1 MMMKKIFSIL
11 AVLCISYSV
20 SAQIQDPV
28 DWSYSVKKVSA
39 DTYTFTA
46 TANIEGDWHI
56 YSQTTGKG
64 GPVPTKINFNKNPLV
79 TIVGATKEIGKVQ
92 QVYDDLFK
100 TTVRFIGETATY
112 TQTFKVRGGIKTNI
126 SGFVAYMVCDDRQ
139 CLPPSKKT
147 FDLKLQ

>member
-1 MMMKKIFSIL
+1 MKKIITL
-11 AVLCISYSV
+11 LSV
-20 SAQIQDPV
+20 IWITVSAAAQIQDPV

-64 GPVPTKINFNKNPLV
+64 GPVPTKINFNKNPLITV
-79 TIVGATKEIGKVQ
+79 VGTTKETGQVK
-92 QVYDDLFK
+92 QVYDELFK

-112 TQTFKVRGGIKTNI
+112 TQTIKVRGGVKTNI

>member
-1 MMMKKIFSIL
+1 MKKIVSLL
-11 AVLCISYSV
+11 AVVCISLSAV
-20 SAQIQDPV
+20 AQIQDPV
-28 DWSYSVKKVSA
+28 EWSYSVKKVSA

-64 GPVPTKINFNKNPLV
+64 GPVPTKINFNKNPLI
-79 TIVGATKEIGKVQ
+79 TIVGATKETGQVK
-92 QVYDDLFK
+92 QVYDELFK

-112 TQTFKVRGGIKTNI
+112 TQTIKVRGGVKTNI

>member
-1 MMMKKIFSIL
+1 MKKIFSIL
-11 AVLCISYSV
+11 AVLCITFTV

-28 DWSYSVKKVSA
+28 DWSYSVKKVSS

-79 TIVGATKEIGKVQ
+79 TIVGATKEVGKVK

-112 TQTFKVRGGIKTNI
+112 TQTLKVRGGVKTNI

>member
-1 MMMKKIFSIL
+1 MKKIITL
-11 AVLCISYSV
+11 LSV
-20 SAQIQDPV
+20 IWITVSAAAQIQDPV

-64 GPVPTKINFNKNPLV
+64 GPVPTKINFNKNPLI
-79 TIVGATKEIGKVQ
+79 TIVGATKETGQVK
-92 QVYDDLFK
+92 QVYDELFK

-112 TQTFKVRGGIKTNI
+112 TQTLKVRGGVKTNI

>member
-1 MMMKKIFSIL
+1 MKKIVSL
-11 AVLCISYSV
+11 LSV
-20 SAQIQDPV
+20 IWITVSAAAQIQDPV

-64 GPVPTKINFNKNPLV
+64 GPVPTKINFNKNPLITV
-79 TIVGATKEIGKVQ
+79 VGTTKETGQVK
-92 QVYDDLFK
+92 QVYDELFK
-100 TTVRFIGETATY
+100 TTVRFIGETAAY
-112 TQTFKVRGGIKTNI
+112 TQTIKVRGGVKTNI

>member
-1 MMMKKIFSIL
+1 MKKIVSL
-11 AVLCISYSV
+11 LSV
-20 SAQIQDPV
+20 IWITVCAAAQIQDPV

-64 GPVPTKINFNKNPLV
+64 GPVPTKINFNKNPLITV
-79 TIVGATKEIGKVQ
+79 VGTTKETGQVK
-92 QVYDDLFK
+92 QVYDELFK

-112 TQTFKVRGGIKTNI
+112 TQTIKVRGGVKTNI

>member
-1 MMMKKIFSIL
+1 MMKKIFSIL
-11 AVLCISYSV
+11 TFLFIAYAA
-20 SAQIQDPV
+20 SAQIQDPG

-79 TIVGATKEIGKVQ
+79 TVVGATKEIGKVK
-92 QVYDDLFK
+92 QVYDALFK
-100 TTVRFIGETATY
+100 TNVRFIGETATY
-112 TQTFKVRGGIKTNI
+112 TQTVKVRGGVKTNI
-126 SGFVAYMVCDDRQ
+126 SGSVEYMVCDDRQ

>member
-1 MMMKKIFSIL
+1 MKKIFSIL
-11 AVLCISYSV
+11 AVLFISYSV

-64 GPVPTKINFNKNPLV
+64 GPVPTKIAFNKNPLV
-79 TIVGATKEIGKVQ
+79 TIVGSTKAVS
-92 QVYDDLFK
+92 
-100 TTVRFIGETATY
+100 Y
-112 TQTFKVRGGIKTNI
+112 THLTLPTN
-126 SGFVAYMVCDDRQ
+126 V
-139 CLPPSKKT
+139 P
-147 FDLKLQ
+147 

>member
-1 MMMKKIFSIL
+1 MKKIVALL
-11 AVLCISYSV
+11 AVVCIALSAA
-20 SAQIQDPV
+20 AQIQDPV
-28 DWSYSVKKVSA
+28 DWSYSVKKLSA

-79 TIVGATKEIGKVQ
+79 TIVGATKEVGKVK

-100 TTVRFIGETATY
+100 TTVRYIGETATY
-112 TQTFKVRGGIKTNI
+112 TQTLKVRGGVKTNI

>member
-1 MMMKKIFSIL
+1 MKKIVSLL
-11 AVLCISYSV
+11 AVVCITLSAA
-20 SAQIQDPV
+20 AQIQDPV

-46 TANIEGDWHI
+46 TANIEGNWHI

-64 GPVPTKINFNKNPLV
+64 GPIPTKITFNKNPLV
-79 TIVGATKEIGKVQ
+79 TLVGVTKEIGKVE
-92 QVYDDLFK
+92 QVYDELFK

-112 TQTFKVRGGIKTNI
+112 TQTIKVRGGVKTNI

>member
-1 MMMKKIFSIL
+1 MMKKIFSIL
-11 AVLCISYSV
+11 AILCITFAA

-28 DWSYSVKKVSA
+28 DWSYSVKKVST

-64 GPVPTKINFNKNPLV
+64 GPIPTKITFNKNPLI
-79 TIVGATKEIGKVQ
+79 TIVGETKEIGKVK

-100 TTVRFIGETATY
+100 TTVRYIGETATY
-112 TQTFKVRGGIKTNI
+112 TQTLKVRGGLKTNI
-126 SGFVAYMVCDDRQ
+126 SGTVSYNVCDDRQ

>member
-1 MMMKKIFSIL
+1 MKKIITL
-11 AVLCISYSV
+11 LSV
-20 SAQIQDPV
+20 IWITVSAAAQIQDPV

-64 GPVPTKINFNKNPLV
+64 GPVPTKINFNKNPLITV
-79 TIVGATKEIGKVQ
+79 VGATKETGQVK

-100 TTVRFIGETATY
+100 TKVRYIGETATY
-112 TQTFKVRGGIKTNI
+112 TQTLKVRGGVKTNI

>member
-1 MMMKKIFSIL
+1 MMKKIFSIL
-11 AVLCISYSV
+11 TFLFIAYAA

-79 TIVGATKEIGKVQ
+79 TVVGATKEIGKVK
-92 QVYDDLFK
+92 QVYDALFK
-100 TTVRFIGETATY
+100 TNVRFIGETATY
-112 TQTFKVRGGIKTNI
+112 TQIVKVRGGVKTNI
-126 SGFVAYMVCDDRQ
+126 SGSVEYMVCDDRQ

>member
-1 MMMKKIFSIL
+1 MKKIVSLL
-11 AVLCISYSV
+11 AVVCITLSAA
-20 SAQIQDPV
+20 AQIQDPV

-64 GPVPTKINFNKNPLV
+64 GPVPTKINFNKNPLI
-79 TIVGATKEIGKVQ
+79 TIVGATKETGQVK
-92 QVYDDLFK
+92 QVYDELFK

-112 TQTFKVRGGIKTNI
+112 TQTIKVRGGVKTNI

>member
-1 MMMKKIFSIL
+1 MKKIGALLSVIW
-11 AVLCISYSV
+11 ISV
-20 SAQIQDPV
+20 AAAAQIQDPV
-28 DWSYSVKKVSA
+28 DWSYSVKKLSA

-64 GPVPTKINFNKNPLV
+64 GPVPTKIIFKKNPLITV
-79 TIVGATKEIGKVQ
+79 VGATKETGKVK
-92 QVYDDLFK
+92 QVYDELFK
-100 TTVRFIGETATY
+100 TNVRYIGETATY
-112 TQTFKVRGGIKTNI
+112 TQTIKVRAGVKTNI
-126 SGFVAYMVCDDRQ
+126 SGSVEYMVCDDRQ

>member
-1 MMMKKIFSIL
+1 MKKIVSL
-11 AVLCISYSV
+11 LSV
-20 SAQIQDPV
+20 IWITVSAAAQIQDPV

-64 GPVPTKINFNKNPLV
+64 GPVPTKINFNKNPLI
-79 TIVGATKEIGKVQ
+79 TIVGATKETGQVK
-92 QVYDDLFK
+92 QVYDELFK

-112 TQTFKVRGGIKTNI
+112 TQTIKVRGGVKTNI

>member
-1 MMMKKIFSIL
+1 MKKIFSIL
-11 AVLCISYSV
+11 AVLFISFAA

-56 YSQTTGKG
+56 SG
-64 GPVPTKINFNKNPLV
+64 GPIPTKITFNKNPLV
-79 TIVGATKEIGKVQ
+79 TIVGVTKEIGKVK

-100 TTVRFIGETATY
+100 TTVRYIGETATY
-112 TQTFKVRGGIKTNI
+112 TQTLKVRGGVKTNI
-126 SGFVAYMVCDDRQ
+126 TGTVAYNVCDDRQ

>member
-1 MMMKKIFSIL
+1 MKKIITLFSVIW
-11 AVLCISYSV
+11 ITV
-20 SAQIQDPV
+20 SAAAQIQDPV

-64 GPVPTKINFNKNPLV
+64 GPVPTKINFNKNPLITV
-79 TIVGATKEIGKVQ
+79 VGATKETGQVK

-100 TTVRFIGETATY
+100 TTVRYIGETATY
-112 TQTFKVRGGIKTNI
+112 TQTLKVRGGVKTNI

>member
-1 MMMKKIFSIL
+1 MKKIGALLSVIW
-11 AVLCISYSV
+11 ISV
-20 SAQIQDPV
+20 AAAAQIQDPV

-64 GPVPTKINFNKNPLV
+64 GPVPTKIIFKKNPLITV
-79 TIVGATKEIGKVQ
+79 VAATKETGKVK
-92 QVYDDLFK
+92 QVYDELFK
-100 TTVRFIGETATY
+100 TNVRYIGETATY
-112 TQTFKVRGGIKTNI
+112 TQTIKVRAGLKTNI
-126 SGFVAYMVCDDRQ
+126 SGSVEYMVCDDRQ

>member
-1 MMMKKIFSIL
+1 MKKLFSIL
-11 AVLCISYSV
+11 AVLCISFAA

-56 YSQTTGKG
+56 YSQTTGAG
-64 GPVPTKINFNKNPLV
+64 GPIPTKITFNKNPLV
-79 TIVGATKEIGKVQ
+79 TIVGVTKEIGKVKQ
-92 QVYDDLFK
+92 EYDDLFK
-100 TTVRFIGETATY
+100 TTVRYIGETATY
-112 TQTFKVRGGIKTNI
+112 TQTLKVRAGVKTNI
-126 SGFVAYMVCDDRQ
+126 SGTVSYNVCDDRQ

>member
-1 MMMKKIFSIL
+1 MKKIITL
-11 AVLCISYSV
+11 LSV
-20 SAQIQDPV
+20 IWITVSAAAQIQDPV

-64 GPVPTKINFNKNPLV
+64 GPVPTKINFNKNPLITV
-79 TIVGATKEIGKVQ
+79 VGATKETGQVK

-100 TTVRFIGETATY
+100 TTVRYIGETATY
-112 TQTFKVRGGIKTNI
+112 TQTLKVRGGVKTNI

>member
-1 MMMKKIFSIL
+1 MKKIVALL
-11 AVLCISYSV
+11 AIVCITLSAA
-20 SAQIQDPV
+20 AQIQDPV
-28 DWSYSVKKVSA
+28 DWSYSVKKLSS

-64 GPVPTKINFNKNPLV
+64 GPVPTKINFKKNPLITV
-79 TIVGATKEIGKVQ
+79 VGATKEAGKVK
-92 QVYDDLFK
+92 QVYDELFK
-100 TTVRFIGETATY
+100 TNVRYIGETATY
-112 TQTFKVRGGIKTNI
+112 TQTIKVRAGVKTNI
-126 SGFVAYMVCDDRQ
+126 SGSVEYMVCDDRQ

>member
-1 MMMKKIFSIL
+1 MKKIITL
-11 AVLCISYSV
+11 LSV
-20 SAQIQDPV
+20 IWITVSAAAQIQDPL

-64 GPVPTKINFNKNPLV
+64 GPVPTKINFNKNPLITV
-79 TIVGATKEIGKVQ
+79 VGATKETGQVK
-92 QVYDDLFK
+92 QVYDELFK

-112 TQTFKVRGGIKTNI
+112 TQTIKVRGGVKTNI

>member
-1 MMMKKIFSIL
+1 MKKIFSIL
-11 AVLCISYSV
+11 AFLFISFAA

-64 GPVPTKINFNKNPLV
+64 GPVPTKINFNKNPLITV
-79 TIVGATKEIGKVQ
+79 VGDTKETGQVK
-92 QVYDDLFK
+92 QVYDELFK

-112 TQTFKVRGGIKTNI
+112 TQTIKVRGGVKTNI

>member
-1 MMMKKIFSIL
+1 MMKKIFSIL
-11 AVLCISYSV
+11 AFLFIAYAA

-46 TANIEGDWHI
+46 KANIEGDWHI

-79 TIVGATKEIGKVQ
+79 TVVGATKEIGKVK
-92 QVYDDLFK
+92 QVYDALFK
-100 TTVRFIGETATY
+100 TNVRFIGETATY
-112 TQTFKVRGGIKTNI
+112 TQTVNVRGGVKTNI
-126 SGFVAYMVCDDRQ
+126 SGSVEYMVCDDRQ

>member
-1 MMMKKIFSIL
+1 MKKIFSII
-11 AVLCISYSV
+11 AVLCISFTV

-56 YSQTTGKG
+56 YSQTTGTG
-64 GPVPTKINFNKNPLV
+64 GPIPTKITFNKNPLI
-79 TIVGATKEIGKVQ
+79 TIVGATKEIGKVK

-100 TTVRFIGETATY
+100 TTVRYIGETATY
-112 TQTFKVRGGIKTNI
+112 TQTLKVRGGVKTNI
-126 SGFVAYMVCDDRQ
+126 SGTVTYNVCDDRQ

>member
-1 MMMKKIFSIL
+1 MKKIFSIL
-11 AVLCISYSV
+11 VVLCISFTV

-46 TANIEGDWHI
+46 NANIEGDWHI

-79 TIVGATKEIGKVQ
+79 TIVGATKEVGKVK

-100 TTVRFIGETATY
+100 TTVRYIGETATY
-112 TQTFKVRGGIKTNI
+112 TQTLKVRGGVKTNI

>member
-1 MMMKKIFSIL
+1 MKKIITL
-11 AVLCISYSV
+11 LSV
-20 SAQIQDPV
+20 IWITTTAAAQIQDPV

-46 TANIEGDWHI
+46 TANIEGNWHI

-64 GPVPTKINFNKNPLV
+64 GPVPTKINFNKNPLI
-79 TIVGATKEIGKVQ
+79 TIVGATKETGQVK
-92 QVYDDLFK
+92 QVYDELFK

-112 TQTFKVRGGIKTNI
+112 TQTIKVRGGVKTNI

>member
-1 MMMKKIFSIL
+1 MKKIVALL
-11 AVLCISYSV
+11 AVVFIALSAA
-20 SAQIQDPV
+20 AQIQDPV
-28 DWSYSVKKVSA
+28 DWSYSVKKLSA

-64 GPVPTKINFNKNPLV
+64 GPVPTKINFKKNPLITV
-79 TIVGATKEIGKVQ
+79 VGATKEVGKVK
-92 QVYDDLFK
+92 QVYDELFK
-100 TTVRFIGETATY
+100 TNVRYIGETATY
-112 TQTFKVRGGIKTNI
+112 TQTIKVRAGVKTNI
-126 SGFVAYMVCDDRQ
+126 SGSVEYMVCDDRQ

>member
-1 MMMKKIFSIL
+1 MKKIITLLSVI
-11 AVLCISYSV
+11 CITASAA
-20 SAQIQDPV
+20 AQIQDPV
-28 DWSYSVKKVSA
+28 DWTYSVKKISA
-39 DTYTFTA
+39 GTYTFTA

-64 GPVPTKINFNKNPLV
+64 GPVPTKINFNKNPLITV
-79 TIVGATKEIGKVQ
+79 VGATKETGQVK
-92 QVYDDLFK
+92 QVYDELFK
-100 TTVRFIGETATY
+100 TNVRFIGETATY
-112 TQTFKVRGGIKTNI
+112 TQTIKVRGGVKTNI

>member
-1 MMMKKIFSIL
+1 MKKIFSII
-11 AVLCISYSV
+11 AVLCISFTV

-56 YSQTTGKG
+56 YSQTTGAG
-64 GPVPTKINFNKNPLV
+64 GPIPTKITFNKNPLI
-79 TIVGATKEIGKVQ
+79 TIVGATKEIGKVK

-112 TQTFKVRGGIKTNI
+112 MQTLKVRGGAKTNI
-126 SGFVAYMVCDDRQ
+126 SGTVEYMVCDDRQ

>member
-1 MMMKKIFSIL
+1 MKKIITL
-11 AVLCISYSV
+11 LSV
-20 SAQIQDPV
+20 IWITVSAAAQIQDPV

-64 GPVPTKINFNKNPLV
+64 GPVPTKINFNKNPLI
-79 TIVGATKEIGKVQ
+79 TIVGATKETGQVK
-92 QVYDDLFK
+92 QVYDELFK

-112 TQTFKVRGGIKTNI
+112 TQTIKVRGGVKTNI

>member
-1 MMMKKIFSIL
+1 MKKIVSLL
-11 AVLCISYSV
+11 AVVFITLSAA
-20 SAQIQDPV
+20 AQIQDPV

-64 GPVPTKINFNKNPLV
+64 GPVPTKINFNKNPLITV
-79 TIVGATKEIGKVQ
+79 VGTTKETGQVK
-92 QVYDDLFK
+92 QVYDELFK

-112 TQTFKVRGGIKTNI
+112 TQTIKVRGGVKTNI

>member
-1 MMMKKIFSIL
+1 M
-11 AVLCISYSV
+11 SV
-20 SAQIQDPV
+20 IWITVSAAAQIQDPV

-64 GPVPTKINFNKNPLV
+64 GPVPTKINFNKNPLITV
-79 TIVGATKEIGKVQ
+79 VGATKETGQVK

-100 TTVRFIGETATY
+100 TTVRYIGETATY
-112 TQTFKVRGGIKTNI
+112 TQTLKVRGGVKTNI

>member
-1 MMMKKIFSIL
+1 MKKIITLFSVIW
-11 AVLCISYSV
+11 ITV
-20 SAQIQDPV
+20 SAAAQIQDPV

-46 TANIEGDWHI
+46 TANIEGNWHI

-64 GPVPTKINFNKNPLV
+64 GPVPTKINFNKNPLITV
-79 TIVGATKEIGKVQ
+79 VGATKETGQVK

-100 TTVRFIGETATY
+100 TTVRYIGETATY
-112 TQTFKVRGGIKTNI
+112 TQTLKVRGGVKTNI

>member
-1 MMMKKIFSIL
+1 MKKIITLLSVI
-11 AVLCISYSV
+11 CITASAA
-20 SAQIQDPV
+20 AQIQDPV
-28 DWSYSVKKVSA
+28 DWTYSVKKISA
-39 DTYTFTA
+39 GTYTFTA

-64 GPVPTKINFNKNPLV
+64 GPVPTKINFNKNPLITV
-79 TIVGATKEIGKVQ
+79 VGSTKEVGKVK
-92 QVYDDLFK
+92 QVYDELFK
-100 TTVRFIGETATY
+100 TNVRFIGETATY
-112 TQTFKVRGGIKTNI
+112 TQTIKVRGGVKTNI

>member
-1 MMMKKIFSIL
+1 
-11 AVLCISYSV
+11 
-20 SAQIQDPV
+20 
-28 DWSYSVKKVSA
+28 VSA

-64 GPVPTKINFNKNPLV
+64 GPVATKIAFKNNPLV
-79 TIVGATKEIGKVQ
+79 TVVGVTKEIGKVK
-92 QVYDDLFK
+92 QVYDEIFK
-100 TTVRFIGETATY
+100 TTVRYIGETATY
-112 TQTFKVRGGIKTNI
+112 TQTLKVRAGVKTNI
-126 SGFVAYMVCDDRQ
+126 SGSVEYMVCDDRQ